1 VKGQQVVIVRKGRK
15 DGHGGHHGG
24 AWKVAYADFVT
35 AMMAFFLVMWLVTQS
50 QAVKQAVGGYFR
62 DPGVFEHER
71 GNSLVAMGDIK
82 GGPEAPGSEQ
92 GAASGRGALDE
103 AATRLKE
110 VLGQMPEFQKLSRQI
125 EIQVTEEGLR
135 VELLEASDA
144 TFFDTGS
151 AAPKPETERILAA
164 IAKELGPLENAVV
177 IEGHTDSR
185 PYSRADGYSN
195 WELSADR
202 ANAARRVMERNGLR
216 PHQVRGVRG
225 YADTRLLMADEA
237 FNSRN
242 RRVSIVVQG
251 ETDPALSK
259 GLLDRVQGAGV
270 SVAGDAPAPSPP
282 ATPPE
287 PPQPR

>member
-1 VKGQQVVIVRKGRK
+1 MKGQPIVIVRKGRRG
-15 DGHGGHHGG
+15 GHGGHHGG

-35 AMMAFFLVMWLVTQS
+35 AMMAFFLVMWLVSQS

-82 GGPEAPGSEQ
+82 GGPEAPGAEQ
-92 GAASGRGALDE
+92 AGSGGRGALDE
-103 AATRLKE
+103 AASRLKE
-110 VLGQMPEFQKLSRQI
+110 VLGRMPEFRKLSQQVQ
-125 EIQVTEEGLR
+125 IQVTNEGLR
-135 VELLEASDA
+135 VELLEANDA

-151 AAPKPETERILAA
+151 TAPRPETERILAA
-164 IAKELGPLENAVV
+164 IAKELGGLDNAVV

-185 PYSRADGYSN
+185 PYSRADGYTN

-216 PHQVRGVRG
+216 AHQVRGVRG
-225 YADTRLLMADEA
+225 YADTRLLMAEDA

-251 ETDPALSK
+251 ETGPALTER
-259 GLLDRVQGAGV
+259 LLDQEQAGAV
-270 SVAGDAPAPSPP
+270 RIEGDATSRGSAAAPASPP
-282 ATPPE
+282 G
-287 PPQPR
+287 PR